1 MKDTKRG
8 TTMTD
13 KQEEEMNSGLSVAE
27 RDLLQIKLNELVD
40 TVPPRAV
47 WQRIEAQAQA
57 EGLFQRR
64 VSDGVKWF
72 TGAGIAAAVVLAVL
86 NLPMMTPVVDDGSGA
101 AYSTPPPSVADTTP
115 ANLNALMVQS
125 RQIERDLRAL
135 PGQPSLMR
143 AGTAASIAEL
153 EDRIATIDY
162 WLNHPEVRMSPQQ
175 TEVYWRER
183 VRLMNSL
190 LNLRRAQAQRAAF

>member
-1 MKDTKRG
+1 MTDSKRG

-13 KQEEEMNSGLSVAE
+13 KQEEEMNCGLSVAE
-27 RDLLQIKLNELVD
+27 RDLLQTKLGELVD

-57 EGLFQRR
+57 EGLFRRR
-64 VSDGVKWF
+64 VGDGMQWF
-72 TGAGIAAAVVLAVL
+72 AGAGIAAAVVLAVL
-86 NLPMMTPVVDDGSGA
+86 NLPMMTPVVDDGSDV
-101 AYSTPPPSVADTTP
+101 AYSTPPPSVANTTP

-125 RQIERDLRAL
+125 QQIERDLRAL

-143 AGTAASIAEL
+143 AGTAATIADL
-153 EDRIATIDY
+153 EDRIASIDY
-162 WLNHPEVRMSPQQ
+162 WLNHPQVRMSDEQV
-175 TEVYWRER
+175 EVYWRER

-190 LNLRRAQAQRAAF
+190 LNLRRAQAQRTAF